1 MHDHV
6 RRAIT
11 GLEGAF
17 DQFRSALGQ
26 HLDRDVLGD
35 RALLDE
41 IFRFVHTVKGN
52 CGFFDLPRL
61 EALAHAAE
69 DALGEARAGQ
79 RAIDRPL
86 VDAVLAVIDRIGAMI
101 ETLAE
106 GGQLGDGDDSALI
119 AAFAAAPVAAE
130 PASEPQAAPVAE
142 AAPAKAA
149 RARDPFR
156 SVRLPTSLVDRVM
169 SGVSDM
175 ILVRSEL
182 ERQLRQSDGDPALLA
197 NFGRLSSLLSELQAA
212 MARVRMQP
220 IATLLDSY
228 QRMIRDLAVELGKDI
243 ELEIESGQVE
253 LDREM
258 IELLRDPL
266 LHIIRNAIDH
276 GIEAPAERRAA
287 GKRPAGRLM
296 LSARQTG
303 NEIRIAILDDGR
315 GIDGDKVVARAIE
328 RGVIS
333 AEDAARLDPA
343 ARLMLV
349 CEPGLSTATEVTA
362 ISGRGVGM
370 DVVRASIERIGGK
383 LRILSTPGEG
393 CRIMLDVPL
402 TLSIVPSITVEV
414 GEQVF
419 AVPRSFVREIV
430 RNGRDVE
437 VDRIGGMRHVRV
449 RGELYPCLGL
459 ADLFGIA
466 GETDPDRQTL
476 VILKMIDG
484 SVFALCVDG
493 IADHCD
499 LVIRPVAPQVIA
511 TGLYVG
517 VAQLND
523 GQPALML
530 DLHGVSQL
538 GGLNTDRQARTAVQ
552 SEAQASEEARDL
564 AAMILFAGLDGI
576 ARAVPMAA
584 VERLIDVPLDDIA
597 HGGGFPHIV
606 FEEAIVPL
614 HGLVGDPAGESIDV
628 LVLSQAGAHIAY
640 ATAGA
645 IDTADIDLATVT
657 GGAGRRLVLHEGR
670 SLELLDLATL
680 AQSRGLVAAD
690 DGWRR
695 SG

>member
-1 MHDHV
+1 MDDL
-6 RRAIT
+6 IT
-11 GLEGAF
+11 EFIAESREMLQALERGLVAWE
-17 DQFRSALGQ
+17 REPE
-26 HLDRDVLGD
+26 D

-119 AAFAAAPVAAE
+119 AAFAASPVAAE
-130 PASEPQAAPVAE
+130 PASEPQTAPVVE
-142 AAPAKAA
+142 ATPAKAA

-175 ILVRSEL
+175 ILVRNEL

-349 CEPGLSTATEVTA
+349 CEPGLSTAAEVTA

-414 GEQVF
+414 GGQVF

-614 HGLVGDPAGESIDV
+614 HGLIGDPAGESIDV
-628 LVLSQAGAHIAY
+628 LVLSQAGARIAY

-657 GGAGRRLVLHEGR
+657 GGAGRSLVLYEGR

-680 AQSRGLVAAD
+680 AQARGLVAAD

-695 SG
+695 NG